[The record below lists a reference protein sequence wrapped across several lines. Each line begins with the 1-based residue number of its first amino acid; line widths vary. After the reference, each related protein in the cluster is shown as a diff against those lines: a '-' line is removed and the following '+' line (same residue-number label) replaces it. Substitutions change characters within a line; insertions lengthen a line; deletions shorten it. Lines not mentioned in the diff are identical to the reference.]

1 MPGTIMIT
9 GATGFIG
16 SRVVQHAAR
25 LLPDRGLR
33 LMTHRKAL
41 LAPASPLVETVPG
54 DLADPRSLRGVCS
67 GVDVLVHC
75 ASQIGG
81 PAEICQAV
89 NALGSEAL
97 TAEARRAGVRRI
109 VYVSTAA
116 VYGRGPFRGDRPE
129 DLAVAPASATSR
141 SRAAAEEAVLAADGI
156 VLRPHM
162 VYGAGDRWV
171 APGLRG
177 LMAALGS
184 TVDGWRSQLSLIDV
198 DDLAQAVLAT
208 ALAPREDLTASVY
221 HANHPRPVPVKE
233 LLRALSDVYG
243 LPWPTTDRRYE
254 DARAH
259 LLAQGRTTHDL
270 DMVAVDHWFNSDPL
284 WHALRR
290 TPGPGFPN
298 RFPPHANWYRESAR
312 AA

>member
-16 SRVVQHAAR
+16 SHVARHAAR
-25 LLPDRGLR
+25 LLPDRELR
-33 LMTHRKAL
+33 LMVHRKAL
-41 LAPASPLVETVPG
+41 VPPASPHVETVPG
-54 DLADPRSLRGVCS
+54 DLADPRSLRGVCA

-81 PAEICQAV
+81 PAESCQAV
-89 NALGSEAL
+89 NAHGTEAL
-97 TAEARRAGVRRI
+97 VAEARRSGVRRI

-116 VYGRGPFRGDRPE
+116 VYGRGPFRGERAE
-129 DLAVAPASATSR
+129 DLPLAPASATSR
-141 SRAAAEEAVLAADGI
+141 SRAAAEQAVLAADGI

-177 LMAALGS
+177 LMTALGS
-184 TVDGWRSQLSLIDV
+184 TVDGWRCHLSLIDV

-221 HANHPRPVPVKE
+221 HANHPRPVLVAD
-233 LLRALSDVYG
+233 LLRALGEVYG
-243 LPWPTTDRRYE
+243 LPWPTVDRDYAT
-254 DARAH
+254 ARAH
-259 LLAQGRTTHDL
+259 LQAQGRTSHDL
-270 DMVAVDHWFNSDPL
+270 DMVTVDHWFDSDPL
-284 WHALRR
+284 WTALRR
-290 TPGPGFPN
+290 APGPGFAN
-298 RFPPHANWYRESAR
+298 RFPPHTTWYRDASQ